1 MSELNTNPI
10 ADLNRYNLSMS
21 KSLIDKIFF
30 MDKIDDTIK
39 VIVDYGCA
47 DGALIRFLA
56 PLFPDMFF
64 IGYDKSEE
72 MIGRAAE
79 ANTYENCV
87 FYSHPMNFLAWL
99 QAHHHTID
107 ECALNLSSI
116 IHEVYSYS
124 TKDEIEEF
132 WHFVNFMGF
141 KYIII
146 RDMCLDENAHRAS
159 LKEDL
164 IKVKSNY
171 SAAAI

>member
-56 PLFPDMFF
+56 PLFPEMTF
-64 IGYDKSEE
+64 IGYDKNED
-72 MIGRAAE
+72 MISRAAKVN
-79 ANTYENCV
+79 AYENCV

-99 QAHHHTID
+99 QAHH
-107 ECALNLSSI
+107 ALLMNVLSTCLLSFTKYIVIAQRMKLRIFGISSI
-116 IHEVYSYS
+116 LWASNTS
-124 TKDEIEEF
+124 S
-132 WHFVNFMGF
+132 FVICAQM
-141 KYIII
+141 KT
-146 RDMCLDENAHRAS
+146 LTV
-159 LKEDL
+159 LL
-164 IKVKSNY
+164 
-171 SAAAI
+171 